1 MAGDGGG
8 GGRSK
13 RDFEVLYNELEQWRK
28 KETQRAKQNTSLS
41 EEERQ
46 AVYDEI
52 LDKVCG
58 PVKAGRDRVGE
69 PCADLGL
76 WAWVWVVMCEQETK
90 VLQTIDRLKI
100 QAGKEWKLDRQYRMM
115 QLMALPKK

>member
-1 MAGDGGG
+1 MAGGGG

-58 PVKAGRDRVGE
+58 PVKPGRANIV
-69 PCADLGL
+69 
-76 WAWVWVVMCEQETK
+76 
-90 VLQTIDRLKI
+90 
-100 QAGKEWKLDRQYRMM
+100 
-115 QLMALPKK
+115 

>member
-1 MAGDGGG
+1 M
-8 GGRSK
+8 
-13 RDFEVLYNELEQWRK
+13 LYNELEQWRK

-58 PVKAGRDRVGE
+58 PVKPGRDRV
-69 PCADLGL
+69 
-76 WAWVWVVMCEQETK
+76 V
-90 VLQTIDRLKI
+90 
-100 QAGKEWKLDRQYRMM
+100 
-115 QLMALPKK
+115 